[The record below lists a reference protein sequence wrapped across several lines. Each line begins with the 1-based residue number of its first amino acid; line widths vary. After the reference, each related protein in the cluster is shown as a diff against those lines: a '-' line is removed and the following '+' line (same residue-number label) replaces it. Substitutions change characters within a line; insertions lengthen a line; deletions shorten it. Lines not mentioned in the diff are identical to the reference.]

1 MRQSHDKH
9 KSIQFPL
16 NHSRCAL
23 WLLAVA
29 TLLLAGMAL
38 AGTGV
43 PGHGTCTGNI
53 ILTPISGGKM
63 EIQINT
69 TGNIT
74 HLGKSTVSVH
84 SIADF
89 TPSAPTPV
97 PPSTG
102 RVKAANGDLIFFT
115 LRWTAQAIDS
125 GVFNVTGPFDVT
137 GGTGR
142 FNGIGGTGTYRG
154 RIDIQ
159 TGQVTAE
166 IDGLLVR

>member
-1 MRQSHDKH
+1 LRLPTC
-9 KSIQFPL
+9 FW
-16 NHSRCAL
+16 RE
-23 WLLAVA
+23 
-29 TLLLAGMAL
+29 LLLVLAAISLAGIAL
-38 AGTGV
+38 AGTSV
-43 PGHGTCTGNI
+43 RGHGTCTGDI
-53 ILTPISGGKM
+53 TLMPIGGGKV

-89 TPSAPTPV
+89 NPAVPIPV
-97 PPSTG
+97 LPSTG
-102 RVKAANGDLIFFT
+102 RVTAANGDLIFFT
-115 LRWTAQAIDS
+115 LRWTAQTIDS

-137 GGTGR
+137 EGTGR
-142 FNGIGGTGTYRG
+142 FNGVAGSGTYRG

-166 IDGLLVR
+166 IDGFLVR